1 MTKRFLLLAVAASLT
16 ACGKDSTSPDQPGT
30 DAQTA
35 LYLDAARTAWQFVA
49 NNTQASTGLAKAHDE
64 YQFVTVWDIA
74 SNIAAIYSAHELG
87 IINDGD
93 YDSRISK
100 ILATLTTVPLF
111 DGAGFNKFYDSETG
125 KMIDRNE
132 AISSTGYGWSDTDIG
147 RLLIWLRILA
157 VNQPQYADRAAAIV
171 NRLDMSRLIS
181 NGTLRAM
188 EIDPKTGSKVGYAE
202 VGLGYEQYAAAG
214 FALWSHRAESSLDA
228 TAHAKSVSVL
238 GVPIWVD
245 SRSGARLLSEPYNM
259 MGLEIGW
266 YDPALHDQAQAL
278 LDVQQARYDQQGILT
293 MVSEDAMPE
302 PPYYFYYYSVYDSG
316 NTFVVEGPDN
326 GTYLDQPR
334 WLSAKSAFAWYAVFP
349 TDYSLKTL
357 NAVQPAA
364 IPGDGWGAG
373 VYEGSLA
380 PTGIAS
386 LNTSGVILESAL
398 YHNKTGKPFL
408 SQPI

>member
-1 MTKRFLLLAVAASLT
+1 
-16 ACGKDSTSPDQPGT
+16 
-30 DAQTA
+30 
-35 LYLDAARTAWQFVA
+35 
-49 NNTQASTGLAKAHDE
+49 
-64 YQFVTVWDIA
+64 
-74 SNIAAIYSAHELG
+74 
-87 IINDGD
+87 
-93 YDSRISK
+93 
-100 ILATLTTVPLF
+100 
-111 DGAGFNKFYDSETG
+111 
-125 KMIDRNE
+125 
-132 AISSTGYGWSDTDIG
+132 
-147 RLLIWLRILA
+147 
-157 VNQPQYADRAAAIV
+157 
-171 NRLDMSRLIS
+171 
-181 NGTLRAM
+181 
-188 EIDPKTGSKVGYAE
+188 
-202 VGLGYEQYAAAG
+202 
-214 FALWSHRAESSLDA
+214 
-228 TAHAKSVSVL
+228 
-238 GVPIWVD
+238 
-245 SRSGARLLSEPYNM
+245 
-259 MGLEIGW
+259 
-266 YDPALHDQAQAL
+266 
-278 LDVQQARYDQQGILT
+278 